1 MKNSLNNLPDGT
13 FVYVDSNIFIYDA
26 TNHPKYAASCSIF
39 LDRVESGEISGVTSI
54 LSINETVH
62 KLSIIELSTK
72 LKKKPALII
81 ALVKKDPSLLDNLV
95 APFLAAENIMNMN
108 LEIVNLLVPMFVVVL
123 ESMKRYRLMSND
135 AIHVA
140 TMKKRGI
147 TDIATNDPDFE
158 RVNWLKVWKP

>member
-13 FVYVDSNIFIYDA
+13 IVYVDSNIFIYDA

-39 LDRVESGEISGVTSI
+39 LDRIESGEISGVTSI